1 MAFDGVTVAGIVN
14 ELNNK
19 ILDGRIVKIQQ
30 PEKDELLLTIKA
42 GDTYKLFMSANAS
55 LPLIYLTE
63 ENKTAPAVAPAFCML
78 LRKHFNSARIIA
90 IRQGF
95 KEEYSLERSVDIT
108 IEHLDEMG
116 DLSQKHLI
124 IEIMGKHSNII
135 LCDSEYKIL
144 DSIKRV
150 SGFMSSVREVLPGRE
165 YFLPQTVEK
174 VNPFNIDETV
184 FTESVIKKAGPL
196 SKTIYGNIT
205 GISPQAAEEI
215 LSRAGISGDVQGS
228 ELQEDMGI
236 HLYKTFERYMD
247 EIRNGEFSPALIF
260 KDGEMY
266 EFGVLKSTVYDE
278 AKGFS
283 YEQKNSVSEMLFD
296 YYAARNLR
304 TVVHQKSSDLRKI
317 VNTAIEREAKK
328 LDLQLKQLAD
338 TDKRDKYKVYG
349 ELITAYGYSVPSGS
363 KSMTA
368 LNYYTNEE
376 VTIPLDPTIAPIEN
390 AKKYFDKYAKLK
402 RTYEALITLT
412 EETRSALEHLKSV
425 ALSLELAAGEDD
437 LNQVKKE
444 LTDSGYIRFHALKTK
459 QGKNGKP
466 VKQQKIK
473 SDPLHYVSPEGIHF
487 YVGKNN
493 TQNDEL
499 TFNFASNA
507 DWWFHAKGCPGSH
520 VILKTPA
527 EEIPDIAFEDA
538 GALAAYYSSSSS
550 DGKVEI
556 DYVRKKEVKK
566 PANAKPGFVVY
577 YTNYSLIA
585 KPDISRLSLVTNK

>member
-1 MAFDGVTVAGIVN
+1 MAFDGVTVAGIIY
-14 ELNNK
+14 ELNKK
-19 ILDGRIVKIQQ
+19 IVDGRIVKVQQ

-42 GDTYKLFMSANAS
+42 GETYKLFMSANAS

-63 ENKTAPAVAPAFCML
+63 ENKPSPAVAPAFCML
-78 LRKHFNSARIIA
+78 LRKHFNSARIISVH
-90 IRQGF
+90 QGH
-95 KEEYSLERSVDIT
+95 KEEQSLERAIDIT

-116 DLSQKHLI
+116 DLAQKHLI
-124 IEIMGKHSNII
+124 IEIMGKYSNII

-165 YFLPQTVEK
+165 YFLPQTVDK
-174 VNPFNIDETV
+174 VNPYSVNCEV
-184 FTESVIKKAGPL
+184 FTADVLGKAGPI
-196 SKTIYGNIT
+196 SKILYTGIT

-215 LSRAGISGDVQGS
+215 LARSGISGDIQGT
-228 ELQEDMGI
+228 ELSEDMKI
-236 HLYKTFERYMD
+236 HLFKTFERYMD
-247 EIRNGEFSPALIF
+247 EIKNGEFVPSLIYRNGEMSEFCAL
-260 KDGEMY
+260 KCNMY
-266 EFGVLKSTVYDE
+266 NDDSDTEVKETD
-278 AKGFS
+278 
-283 YEQKNSVSEMLFD
+283 SVSKMLYQ

-304 TVVHQKSSDLRKI
+304 TVVHQKSSDLRRI

-338 TDKRDKYKVYG
+338 TDKREKYKVYG
-349 ELITAYGYSVPSGS
+349 ELITAYGYNVPAGA
-363 KSMTA
+363 KSMVA
-368 LNYYTNEE
+368 LNYYTNED
-376 VTIPLDPTIAPIEN
+376 VTIPLDSTIAPIEN

-412 EETRSALEHLKSV
+412 EETRASLEHLKSI
-425 ALSLELAAGEDD
+425 ALSLELATGEDD
-437 LNQVKKE
+437 LNQIKKE
-444 LTDSGYIRFHALKTK
+444 LTDSGYIRFHAVKTK
-459 QGKNGKP
+459 AGKNGKTI
-466 VKQQKIK
+466 KQQKIK
-473 SDPLHYVSPEGIHF
+473 SEPLHYVSPEGIHF

-499 TFNFASNA
+499 TFGFATNA

-520 VILKTPA
+520 VIMKAVADEL
-527 EEIPDIAFEDA
+527 PDIAFEDA
-538 GALAAYYSSSSS
+538 GALAAFYSSQSS

-556 DYVRKKEVKK
+556 DYVKKKEVKK

-585 KPDISRLSLVTNK
+585 KTDISRLTLVE